1 MRWIVAVVAAAS
13 VACGGSNT
21 SSQAFCDAWD
31 VYTQQAQQG
40 RGDADPSG
48 DHPHEDGTQAGEHDH
63 DVQVVLLANAPA
75 ELRDEVGL
83 VVADQHRPHADA
95 EPARQ
100 RIADYTSRNCR

>member
-21 SSQAFCDAWD
+21 SFQAFCDAWD
-31 VYTQQAQQG
+31 VYTRQAQQG
-40 RGDADPSG
+40 HGDADPSG
-48 DHPHEDGTQAGEHDH
+48 GQAQEDGTQAGEY